1 MFHQQHELT
10 ARLGKGGF
18 ARVYAARRLSIEN
31 INNNTQ
37 DCDELGDDVAVKVTD
52 LRGPEGATGQ
62 ARSLEMRRWRATERE
77 VVVLKRVSDQPRC
90 VLLVD
95 AFMEGFFS
103 YIVMERCEMSLL
115 QGLESFAD
123 YTEFTLKQ
131 VLSEMLRALSGIHAM
146 GVVHRDVKPD
156 NFLCSGRGDD
166 MVVKLCDF
174 GLADIISESKPELK
188 DVYGTAPFMSPEM
201 LSGKGYGTHTD
212 MWSFGVLAYVV
223 LLGQFPYHSLDRT
236 SKGMKSAILSG
247 IPEPS
252 FRPKV
257 QITRFFNSGISPGAT
272 CFLQRVMCREPEAR
286 PSADRALNI
295 AWLRMMASPEERS
308 CALSLKPMFDSAKH
322 AGAFTVAASNN
333 GGEVCNVEAELNAL
347 QAEYHKKDSFLV
359 TAKRSDTESTE
370 ADSGSAV
377 ESPDETPLED
387 RLHSPSVTVWVTPD
401 YCGQAVWA

>member
-1 MFHQQHELT
+1 M
-10 ARLGKGGF
+10 
-18 ARVYAARRLSIEN
+18 RRL
-31 INNNTQ
+31 
-37 DCDELGDDVAVKVTD
+37 
-52 LRGPEGATGQ
+52 
-62 ARSLEMRRWRATERE
+62 RATERE
-77 VVVLKRVSDQPRC
+77 VVVLKRVADQPRC
-90 VLLVD
+90 VFLMD

-212 MWSFGVLAYVV
+212 MWSFGVLAYVM

-236 SKGMKSAILSG
+236 SKGMKSSILSG

-257 QITRFFNSGISPGAT
+257 QITRFSNSGISPGAT

-333 GGEVCNVEAELNAL
+333 GDEVCNVEAELNAL
-347 QAEYHKKDSFLV
+347 QAEYHKKESFLV